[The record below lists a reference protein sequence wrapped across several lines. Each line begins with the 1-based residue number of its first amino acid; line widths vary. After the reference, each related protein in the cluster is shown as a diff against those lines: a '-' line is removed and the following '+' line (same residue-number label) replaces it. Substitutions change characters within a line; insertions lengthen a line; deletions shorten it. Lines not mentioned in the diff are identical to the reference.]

1 MIDLDRVNDGA
12 HFIYLDNK
20 QSKKL
25 HWVSSLIDKNNAVHF
40 DSFGIAYIPLNK
52 IKDKFTT
59 KNRFRIE
66 SDDFIM

>member
-25 HWVSSLIDKNNAVHF
+25 HWVSSLIDKNNVVHF
-40 DSFGIAYIPLNK
+40 DSFGIAYIPQ
-52 IKDKFTT
+52 
-59 KNRFRIE
+59 
-66 SDDFIM
+66 